1 MKNSQIS
8 EVLNALPVPLIA
20 FRISDGHVVAFN
32 TRADE
37 MLLLSNKDKVEFANL
52 FPTSAIYTGLYAAIK
67 NLSAGDMLEE
77 HIIELRKMNGRKIS
91 CSMSFSVQKMDKD
104 LLCFF
109 SLLED
114 RGTQYLKSLVQL
126 AQRLRKVQAP
136 LERIRSAKKKAGG
149 VISAVTLD
157 NELGEALGEIQQ
169 IVKLFELKS

>member
-8 EVLNALPVPLIA
+8 EVLNALPIPLIA
-20 FRISDGHVVAFN
+20 FRIANGELVAYN
-32 TRADE
+32 SRADE
-37 MLLLSNKDKVEFANL
+37 MLLLSNKEKADFSML
-52 FPTSAIYTGLYAAIK
+52 FPTSGVYTGLYAAIK

-91 CSMSFSVQKMDKD
+91 CSLSFSVQKMDKD

-109 SLLED
+109 SLTED

-136 LERIRSAKKKAGG
+136 LERIRSAKKKSGG
-149 VISAVTLD
+149 VVSAVTLD
-157 NELGEALGEIQQ
+157 HELGEALGELQQ
-169 IVKLFELKS
+169 IVKLFELKT